1 MKDKKKNGGY
11 SLIELV
17 VTILMSG
24 IIVAAIAGFLTTG
37 LKHYRVVSA
46 ETAVQMEAQVVELF
60 VTELFQE
67 SQDYHEVTSVSSG
80 YDYAVGVKRDNKTYM
95 LAKKGGELHFGE
107 VSGADDAAQLAS
119 LASKGKS
126 QTFLGQYVTAFGLD
140 SDTASHSE
148 ARTNSNGLVYL
159 ELKFEVDGKTYDSSS
174 KISLR
179 NTNKN

>member
-24 IIVAAIAGFLTTG
+24 IIVAAIAGFLSTG
-37 LKHYRVVSA
+37 LNHYRVVSA
-46 ETAVQMEAQVVELF
+46 ETEVQMEAQVVELF

-67 SQDYHEVTSVSSG
+67 SQDFHEVTTMSSG
-80 YDYAVGVKRDNKTYM
+80 YDYAVAIKRDNTTYM
-95 LAKKGGELHFGE
+95 LAKKGDELHFGA
-107 VSGADDAAQLAS
+107 VSGADDSAQLAS
-119 LASKGKS
+119 LASQGKS
-126 QTFLGQYVTAFGLD
+126 QTFLGQYVTAFDLD
-140 SDTASHSE
+140 SDTASHAG
-148 ARTNSNGLVYL
+148 ARANSNGLVYL